1 MTNKEYAMK
10 KIKLVKEKQNS
21 IKKEIEI
28 LKEVEYIDG
37 KNLDEV
43 ILKVKRNMLKK
54 NHYYHHLP
62 NQILLK
68 IQRNFL

>member
-43 ILKVKRNMLKK
+43 ILKVKKKRISLK
-54 NHYYHHLP
+54 
-62 NQILLK
+62 NQYRK
-68 IQRNFL
+68 